1 MKNSKKYIIAAGAA
15 SISLLMLLLLLLGSG
30 GRGSMKVASA
40 GVGCDKAAV
49 VTAALVSRG
58 FTPDQFTFT
67 VDWATTEANSR
78 GSAAFTSQT
87 PRSAQELVAFIGGG
101 SPEGEASLAV
111 VTASGVSREQAL
123 QPDGWIAAQLLV
135 KSELP
140 GNTGFRDG
148 TSYDAGTRQSSA
160 GEVLWYFVNTSA
172 CQKGEPSPPVIPVR
186 AGCGNPQTEL
196 PRPVAPPPTTV
207 VTVPPPTTP
216 TTTTTRPC
224 GELCKGP
231 DTQPAPCV
239 DNVGVRCDGIPG
251 SGGSPGNGGAVEHG
265 DDGYSPSDPPPT
277 TIVKPA
283 PPPTTVVTVPPTTT
297 PPTTYLPPPPG

>member
-1 MKNSKKYIIAAGAA
+1 MQ
-15 SISLLMLLLLLLGSG
+15 
-30 GRGSMKVASA
+30 VASA
-40 GVGCDKAAV
+40 SGCDKATAV
-49 VTAALVSRG
+49 STALLGRG
-58 FTPDQFTFT
+58 FTADQFTFE
-67 VDWATTEANSR
+67 VNWDAPEANTR

-87 PRSAQELVAFIGGG
+87 PRSAQELVTFIGGS
-101 SPEGEASLAV
+101 SPESEASLAL

-135 KSELP
+135 RSELP

-148 TSYDAGTRQSSA
+148 SSYDAGTRKSA
-160 GEVLWYFVNTSA
+160 PGEVLWYFVDTRS
-172 CQKGEPSPPVIPVR
+172 CQNGEPDLPVIPVR

-196 PRPVAPPPTTV
+196 PKPV
-207 VTVPPPTTP
+207 TTP
-216 TTTTTRPC
+216 PSTPPSTPPTTTRPC

-239 DNVGVRCDGIPG
+239 DNAGVRCDGIPG

-265 DDGYSPSDPPPT
+265 DDGYSPADPPPT

-283 PPPTTVVTVPPTTT
+283 PPPTTVVTLPPTTA

>member
-1 MKNSKKYIIAAGAA
+1 MKNSKKFVVMAGAA
-15 SISLLMLLLLLLGSG
+15 SVSLLMLLLLLLGSG
-30 GRGSMKVASA
+30 GRNIPVASA
-40 GVGCDKAAV
+40 GEGCDKAATV
-49 VTAALVSRG
+49 STALVSRG
-58 FTPDQFTFT
+58 FTPDQFTFE
-67 VDWATTEANSR
+67 VNWDDPEANTR

-87 PRSAQELVAFIGGG
+87 PRTAKELVAFIGNG
-101 SPEGEASLAV
+101 SPEAEAALGL
-111 VTASGVSREQAL
+111 VTASGISRKQAIN
-123 QPDGWIAAQLLV
+123 PDSWIAAQLLV

-148 TSYDAGTRQSSA
+148 TSYDAGTRQSA
-160 GEVLWYFVNTSA
+160 VGEVLWYFVDTRA
-172 CQKGEPSPPVIPVR
+172 CKNGEPAPPVIPVR

-196 PRPVAPPPTTV
+196 PRPPAPPA
-207 VTVPPPTTP
+207 PPTTP
-216 TTTTTRPC
+216 TTRPC
-224 GELCKGP
+224 GELCKGS

-265 DDGYSPSDPPPT
+265 DDGYSPADPPPT

-283 PPPTTVVTVPPTTT
+283 PPPTTVVTLPPTTT

>member
-15 SISLLMLLLLLLGSG
+15 SVTLLMLLLLLLGSG
-30 GRGSMKVASA
+30 GRSIPVASA

-58 FTPDQFTFT
+58 FTADQFTFE
-67 VDWATTEANSR
+67 VNWDAPEANTR

-87 PRSAQELVAFIGGG
+87 PRSAQELVTFIGGS
-101 SPEGEASLAV
+101 SPESEASLAL

-135 KSELP
+135 NSELP

-148 TSYDAGTRQSSA
+148 QTFEAGTRQSSA
-160 GEVLWYFVNTSA
+160 GEVLWYFVDIRA
-172 CQKGEPSPPVIPVR
+172 CQNGEPAPPVIPVR

-196 PRPVAPPPTTV
+196 PRPTAPPTPTT
-207 VTVPPPTTP
+207 PTTP

-224 GELCKGP
+224 GELCKGE

-239 DNVGVRCDGIPG
+239 DNNGVRCDGIPG

-265 DDGYSPSDPPPT
+265 DDGYSPADPPPT

-283 PPPTTVVTVPPTTT
+283 PPPTTVVTLPPTTT

>member
-1 MKNSKKYIIAAGAA
+1 MP
-15 SISLLMLLLLLLGSG
+15 
-30 GRGSMKVASA
+30 VASA

-49 VTAALVSRG
+49 VTAALVLRG
-58 FTPDQFTFT
+58 FTADQFTFE
-67 VDWATTEANSR
+67 VNWDAPEANTR

-101 SPEGEASLAV
+101 STEGEASLAV

-123 QPDGWIAAQLLV
+123 QPNGWIAAQLLV
-135 KSELP
+135 ESELP

-148 TSYDAGTRQSSA
+148 KSFDAGTRESSV
-160 GEVLWYFVNTSA
+160 GEVLWYFVDTRA
-172 CQKGEPSPPVIPVR
+172 CQNGEAAPPVIPVR

-196 PRPVAPPPTTV
+196 PRPTAPPPTT
-207 VTVPPPTTP
+207 P
-216 TTTTTRPC
+216 TTRPC

-265 DDGYSPSDPPPT
+265 SDGYSPADPPPPTVVT
-277 TIVKPA
+277 TL
-283 PPPTTVVTVPPTTT
+283 PPPTTVVTLPPTTT